1 MLYQDDFVIILTI
14 FFTITMCAFS
24 VTAYVIGRIQR
35 RLNLLDGEFKS
46 VQFKLRLWD
55 TLIYGEDGDDLMTGE
70 KPDLPVRRGN
80 VVYLTPP
87 DDDE

>member
-14 FFTITMCAFS
+14 FFAIMMCAFS
-24 VTAYVIGRIQR
+24 AGAYAMGRIQR
-35 RLNLLDGEFKS
+35 RLNLLDAEFRS

-55 TLIYGEDGDDLMTGE
+55 TLIYGEDDDDLVTGE
-70 KPDLPVRRGN
+70 KPDSPVRRGN

-87 DDDE
+87 DDE